1 MQILNVCCRCMV
13 LHKFFDD
20 NPIRLVLVK
29 MMCKQLHILCRN
41 IAGNYQGT
49 KFYNTP

>member
-20 NPIRLVLVK
+20 NPHKASVSQNDVQAIA
-29 MMCKQLHILCRN
+29 HIV
-41 IAGNYQGT
+41 
-49 KFYNTP
+49 